1 MFAGIA
7 GLMILIESN
16 FIRENYSSTHFEI
29 EKNKFFF
36 LPYTTLINVGLVI
49 IGLVLNVY
57 TDSIFSWAILLG
69 MSIGLVGDI
78 NNVSINDNNRTFAV
92 GSFIFIISYLCYS
105 FALIYSSGGLILVDI
120 VIISGLVCLYLG
132 CLNSSGKLPAF
143 RQFGKYR
150 VITTLYPFVL
160 LFLLSR
166 AVINL
171 FLGNLPLLNAVLI
184 TLGVILIF
192 ITDIEFSVHKFV
204 RPLDKMIG
212 PILYPVGQLSI
223 ALSTILFSF
232 G

>member
-16 FIRENYSSTHFEI
+16 FIRENYSLTHSEI
-29 EKNKFFF
+29 EKDKFFF
-36 LPYTTLINVGLVI
+36 LPYTTLINVGLVT

-57 TDSIFSWAILLG
+57 TDSIYSWAILLG
-69 MSIGLVGDI
+69 MSIGFVGDI
-78 NNVSINDNNRTFAV
+78 NNVSINENNRNFAI
-92 GSFIFIISYLCYS
+92 GSFLFIISYLCYS
-105 FALIYSSGGLILVDI
+105 FALIYSSGGLILIDI
-120 VIISGLVCLYLG
+120 VIIGGLICLNFG
-132 CLNSSGKLPAF
+132 CLNSSGKLPVF

-171 FLGNLPLLNAVLI
+171 FLGNLPLLNAGLI

-192 ITDIEFSVHKFV
+192 ITDMEFSMNKFV